1 MKRIT
6 LIVLPFILY
15 ILGLVAYYFDKIN
28 SFVFFI
34 LFVTGLIITLS
45 GFYLYRNNNRHKQ
58 IFAGC
63 FLALSLIFLFEY
75 RLMFYEKHTYFVT
88 SYNEPFEIVED
99 SGIYILSVDIFEAAY
114 IDDLD
119 YLIKSIELSNDK
131 EVLDAE
137 IVTNKMRYYSKNQE
151 LLSYIR
157 PAEKHFET
165 MKGNVMAYLPDTSS
179 IIEDFLN
186 REDFEG
192 DSAGLAAVL
201 SGLSEN
207 GSFNNK
213 VPIAVTGAIDG
224 EGNVKEIGS
233 MKAKILI
240 AEKSGF
246 SHILLPVENEEEAKK
261 VKKDEQLNINIIA
274 VASIENAVK
283 EIMRLNND

>member
-1 MKRIT
+1 MKRAT

-15 ILGLVAYYFDKIN
+15 ILGLLLYYFDKIN
-28 SFVFFI
+28 IYLFFI
-34 LFVTGLIITLS
+34 LIITGLGIALL
-45 GFYLYRNNNRHKQ
+45 GFYLYRNNNRQKQ
-58 IFAGC
+58 IFVGI
-63 FLALSLIFLFEY
+63 FFVISLICVFES
-75 RLMFYEKHTYFVT
+75 RLINYEVYTYFVT

-99 SGIYILSVDIFEAAY
+99 SGIHILSVDIFEAAY

-119 YLIKSIELSNDK
+119 YLIKTLELSNDK

-137 IVTNKMRYYSKNQE
+137 MVTNKIRYTSKNDE

-165 MKGNVMAYLPDTSS
+165 MKGNVVAYLPGTSS
-179 IIEDFLN
+179 AIEDFLN

-201 SGLSEN
+201 SGLIEN
-207 GSFNNK
+207 GSFNNN

-246 SHILLPVENEEEAKK
+246 SHIFIPEENAKEARE
-261 VKKDEQLNINIIA
+261 VKDIHQLNIEIIE
-274 VASIENAVK
+274 VASVDRAVMEIEK
-283 EIMRLNND
+283 LNT

>member
-1 MKRIT
+1 MKRVT
-6 LIVLPFILY
+6 FIVLPFILY
-15 ILGLVAYYFDKIN
+15 ILGLLLYYFDKVN
-28 SFVFFI
+28 SF
-34 LFVTGLIITLS
+34 LFVILIMSGLIISLL
-45 GFYLYRNNNRHKQ
+45 GFYLYRHDKRHKQ

-88 SYNEPFEIVED
+88 SYIEPFEIVEN
-99 SGIYILSVDIFEAAY
+99 SGIHVLAVDIFEAAY

-131 EVLDAE
+131 EVLDTE
-137 IVTNKMRYYSKNQE
+137 VVTNKMRYSSKNHE

-165 MKGNVMAYLPDTSS
+165 MKENVRAYLPGSS
-179 IIEDFLN
+179 STINQFLN

-201 SGLSEN
+201 SGLIEN
-207 GSFNNK
+207 GSFKNN

-224 EGNVKEIGS
+224 EGNVKGIGS

-246 SHILLPVENEEEAKK
+246 SHILLPEENAKEARE
-261 VKKDEQLNINIIA
+261 VKDIHQLNIEIIEVATVDRA
-274 VASIENAVK
+274 VMEIEK
-283 EIMRLNND
+283 LNT

>member
-1 MKRIT
+1 MI
-6 LIVLPFILY
+6 
-15 ILGLVAYYFDKIN
+15 
-28 SFVFFI
+28 
-34 LFVTGLIITLS
+34 
-45 GFYLYRNNNRHKQ
+45 
-58 IFAGC
+58 
-63 FLALSLIFLFEY
+63 SLICVFES
-75 RLMFYEKHTYFVT
+75 RLINYEVYTYFVT

-99 SGIYILSVDIFEAAY
+99 SGIHILSVDIFEAAY

-119 YLIKSIELSNDK
+119 YLIKTLELSNDK

-137 IVTNKMRYYSKNQE
+137 MVTNKIRYTSKNDE

-165 MKGNVMAYLPDTSS
+165 MKENVVAYLPGTSS
-179 IIEDFLN
+179 AIEDFLN

-192 DSAGLAAVL
+192 DSAGLATVL
-201 SGLSEN
+201 SGLAEK
-207 GSFNNK
+207 GSFNNN

-246 SHILLPVENEEEAKK
+246 SHIFIPEENAKEARE
-261 VKKDEQLNINIIA
+261 VKDIHQLNIELIE
-274 VASIENAVK
+274 VATVENAVT
-283 EIMRLNND
+283 EIEKLNT

>member
-1 MKRIT
+1 MKRVT
-6 LIVLPFILY
+6 LIVVPFILY
-15 ILGLVAYYFDKIN
+15 IVGLLAYYFDKIN

-45 GFYLYRNNNRHKQ
+45 GFYLYRHDNRHKQ

-99 SGIYILSVDIFEAAY
+99 SGIHILSVDIFEAAY

-119 YLIKSIELSNDK
+119 YLIKTLELSNDQ

-137 IVTNKMRYYSKNQE
+137 IVTNKIRYNSKNEE

-157 PAEKHFET
+157 PAERHFEI
-165 MKGNVMAYLPDTSS
+165 MKENVMAYLPETSS
-179 IIEDFLN
+179 AIKDFLN
-186 REDFEG
+186 REDFNG
-192 DSAGLAAVL
+192 DSAGLATVL
-201 SGLSEN
+201 SGLAEK
-207 GSFNNK
+207 GSFTNN

-233 MKAKILI
+233 MKAKTLI

-246 SHILLPVENEEEAKK
+246 SHIFIPEENAKEARE
-261 VKKDEQLNINIIA
+261 VKDIHQLNIEIIEVATVDRA
-274 VASIENAVK
+274 VIEIEK
-283 EIMRLNND
+283 LNT

>member
-1 MKRIT
+1 M
-6 LIVLPFILY
+6 
-15 ILGLVAYYFDKIN
+15 
-28 SFVFFI
+28 S
-34 LFVTGLIITLS
+34 GLIISLL
-45 GFYLYRNNNRHKQ
+45 GFYLYRHDKRHKQ

-88 SYNEPFEIVED
+88 SYIEPFEIVEN
-99 SGIYILSVDIFEAAY
+99 SGIHVLAVDIFEAAY

-131 EVLDAE
+131 EVLDTE
-137 IVTNKMRYYSKNQE
+137 VVTNKMRYSSKNHE

-165 MKGNVMAYLPDTSS
+165 MKENVMAYLPGSS
-179 IIEDFLN
+179 STINQFLN

-201 SGLSEN
+201 SGLIEN
-207 GSFNNK
+207 GSFKNN

-246 SHILLPVENEEEAKK
+246 SHILLPEENAKEARE
-261 VKKDEQLNINIIA
+261 VKDIHQLNIEIIEVATVDRA
-274 VASIENAVK
+274 VMEIEK
-283 EIMRLNND
+283 LNT